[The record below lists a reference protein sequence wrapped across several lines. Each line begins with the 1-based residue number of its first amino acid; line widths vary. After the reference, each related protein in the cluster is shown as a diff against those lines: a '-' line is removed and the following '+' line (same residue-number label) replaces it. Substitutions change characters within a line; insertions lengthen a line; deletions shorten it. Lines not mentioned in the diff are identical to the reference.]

1 MKNQKRSLVIS
12 TMFQQ
17 AGDATGIAL
26 GWGLG
31 IVLIIDLL
39 GLIVSR
45 NLASFLVSLQAL
57 PNIASSI
64 LNILLMA
71 LFLATPYTDF
81 KWAIQNGI
89 SRKTLWQG
97 RILSLFLM
105 TLVVWFIAQL
115 VDLMNTPFDLA
126 SAWHSLLWYFGLSL
140 TMMAIGNGFALL
152 NRRWKWIVGIGLP
165 MACLVLLM
173 MLAYSLVGLIP
184 ALSAS
189 GVFKS
194 IIISIITGQV
204 ILVTGW
210 VILVIYLIIVYALA
224 RFFNNK
230 IQLRRD

>member
-1 MKNQKRSLVIS
+1 
-12 TMFQQ
+12 
-17 AGDATGIAL
+17 
-26 GWGLG
+26 
-31 IVLIIDLL
+31 
-39 GLIVSR
+39 
-45 NLASFLVSLQAL
+45 
-57 PNIASSI
+57 
-64 LNILLMA
+64 MA
-71 LFLATPYTDF
+71 LFLVTPYTDF

-115 VDLMNTPFDLA
+115 VGLMNTPFDLV
-126 SAWHSLLWYFGLSL
+126 SAWHSLLSYFSLSL
-140 TMMAIGNGFALL
+140 TM
-152 NRRWKWIVGIGLP
+152 IVGIGLP

-194 IIISIITGQV
+194 IIISN
-204 ILVTGW
+204 VTGW

>member
-1 MKNQKRSLVIS
+1 MENQKRNLVIS

-17 AGDATGIAL
+17 AGDATVIAL

-31 IVLIIDLL
+31 IVLIIYLL
-39 GLIVSR
+39 ELIISH
-45 NLASFLVSLQAL
+45 NLESFLVSLQAL
-57 PNIASSI
+57 PGIASSI

-71 LFLATPYTDF
+71 LFLVTPYTDF

-184 ALSAS
+184 VLSAS

-194 IIISIITGQV
+194 IIISN
-204 ILVTGW
+204 VTGW
-210 VILVIYLIIVYALA
+210 VILVIYLIIVYVLA

>member
-1 MKNQKRSLVIS
+1 MENQKRNLVIS

-17 AGDATGIAL
+17 AGHATGIAL

-31 IVLIIDLL
+31 IALITYLL
-39 GLIVSR
+39 GLIISH
-45 NLASFLVSLQAL
+45 NLESFLVSLQAL
-57 PNIASSI
+57 PSIASSI
-64 LNILLMA
+64 LNVLLMA
-71 LFLATPYTDF
+71 LFLVTPYTDF

-115 VDLMNTPFDLA
+115 VGLMNTPFDLV
-126 SAWHSLLWYFGLSL
+126 SAWHSLLSYFSLSL

-165 MACLVLLM
+165 MVCLVLLM
-173 MLAYSLVGLIP
+173 MVGLIP
-184 ALSAS
+184 ALSAT

-194 IIISIITGQV
+194 IIISN
-204 ILVTGW
+204 VTGW
-210 VILVIYLIIVYALA
+210 VILLIYLIIVYALA

>member
-1 MKNQKRSLVIS
+1 MRNQKRNLVIS

-17 AGDATGIAL
+17 AGHATGIAL
-26 GWGLG
+26 GVGLG
-31 IVLIIDLL
+31 IALIIYLL

-57 PNIASSI
+57 PDIASSI
-64 LNILLMA
+64 LNVLLMA
-71 LFLATPYTDF
+71 IFLVTPYMDF

-97 RILSLFLM
+97 RILSLFSM
-105 TLVVWFIAQL
+105 TLVVWFISQL
-115 VDLMNTPFDLA
+115 AGLMNTPFDLV
-126 SAWHSLLWYFGLSL
+126 SAWHSLLSYFSLSL

-165 MACLVLLM
+165 VICLVVLM
-173 MLAYSLVGLIP
+173 MLAYSMVGLIP
-184 ALSAS
+184 AIFAS
-189 GVFKS
+189 TVLQAILNSK
-194 IIISIITGQV
+194 ITV
-204 ILVTGW
+204 W
-210 VILVIYLIIVYALA
+210 VILVIYLIIVYTLA

>member
-1 MKNQKRSLVIS
+1 MKNQKRNLVIS

-45 NLASFLVSLQAL
+45 NIASFLVSLQAL
-57 PNIASSI
+57 PDIASSI

-71 LFLATPYTDF
+71 LFLVTPYTDF

-115 VDLMNTPFDLA
+115 VGLMNTPFDLA

-194 IIISIITGQV
+194 IIISN
-204 ILVTGW
+204 VTGW
-210 VILVIYLIIVYALA
+210 LILVIYLIIVYALA

>member
-57 PNIASSI
+57 PDIASSI

-71 LFLATPYTDF
+71 LFLVTPYTDF

-115 VDLMNTPFDLA
+115 VDLD
-126 SAWHSLLWYFGLSL
+126 
-140 TMMAIGNGFALL
+140 
-152 NRRWKWIVGIGLP
+152 R
-165 MACLVLLM
+165 
-173 MLAYSLVGLIP
+173 
-184 ALSAS
+184 
-189 GVFKS
+189 KS
-194 IIISIITGQV
+194 V
-204 ILVTGW
+204 V
-210 VILVIYLIIVYALA
+210 
-224 RFFNNK
+224 
-230 IQLRRD
+230 

>member
-1 MKNQKRSLVIS
+1 MENQKRNLVIS

-17 AGDATGIAL
+17 AGHATGIAL

-31 IVLIIDLL
+31 IALITYLL
-39 GLIVSR
+39 GLIISD
-45 NLASFLVSLQAL
+45 NLESFLVSLQAL
-57 PNIASSI
+57 PSIASSI
-64 LNILLMA
+64 LNVLLMA
-71 LFLATPYTDF
+71 LFLVTPYTDF

-115 VDLMNTPFDLA
+115 VGLMNTPFDLV
-126 SAWHSLLWYFGLSL
+126 SAWHSLLSYFSLSL
-140 TMMAIGNGFALL
+140 TMM
-152 NRRWKWIVGIGLP
+152 VGIGLP

-194 IIISIITGQV
+194 IIISN
-204 ILVTGW
+204 VTGW

>member
-1 MKNQKRSLVIS
+1 MKNQKRNLVIS

-57 PNIASSI
+57 PDIASSI

-71 LFLATPYTDF
+71 LFLVTPYTDF

-184 ALSAS
+184 TLSAS

-194 IIISIITGQV
+194 IIISN
-204 ILVTGW
+204 VTGW

>member
-1 MKNQKRSLVIS
+1 MKNQKRNLVIS

-31 IVLIIDLL
+31 IVLIIYLL
-39 GLIVSR
+39 ELIISH
-45 NLASFLVSLQAL
+45 NLESFLVSLQAL
-57 PNIASSI
+57 PGIASSI

-71 LFLATPYTDF
+71 LFLVTPYTDF

-105 TLVVWFIAQL
+105 TLAVWFIAQL

-173 MLAYSLVGLIP
+173 MLVYSLVGLIP

-189 GVFKS
+189 GVFKA
-194 IIISIITGQV
+194 IIISNI
-204 ILVTGW
+204 TGW
-210 VILVIYLIIVYALA
+210 VILVVYLIIVYALA

>member
-1 MKNQKRSLVIS
+1 MKNQKRNLVIS

-57 PNIASSI
+57 PDIASSI

-71 LFLATPYTDF
+71 LFLVTPYTDF

-115 VDLMNTPFDLA
+115 VDLMNTPVDLA

-173 MLAYSLVGLIP
+173 MVGLIP
-184 ALSAS
+184 ALSAT

-194 IIISIITGQV
+194 IIISN
-204 ILVTGW
+204 VTGW
-210 VILVIYLIIVYALA
+210 VILLIYLIIVYALA

>member
-1 MKNQKRSLVIS
+1 MENQKRNLVIS

-17 AGDATGIAL
+17 AGHATGIAL

-31 IVLIIDLL
+31 IALITYLL
-39 GLIVSR
+39 GLIISH
-45 NLASFLVSLQAL
+45 NLESFLVSLQAL
-57 PNIASSI
+57 PSIASSI
-64 LNILLMA
+64 LSVLLMA
-71 LFLATPYTDF
+71 IFLVTPYTDF

-97 RILSLFLM
+97 RILSLFLI

-115 VDLMNTPFDLA
+115 VGLMNTPFDLA

-152 NRRWKWIVGIGLP
+152 NLP

-173 MLAYSLVGLIP
+173 MLAHSLVGLIP

-194 IIISIITGQV
+194 IIISN
-204 ILVTGW
+204 VTGW